1 MGSKAIKIIV
11 VLFVIVFF
19 VHQIYSSLFK
29 PIVTQSADY
38 YEHTEG
44 MEISAYIIRNEK
56 TVSADSDNVL
66 HFVVGDGSRVAKNGT
81 IAQIYNNKNASVTV
95 TKIENLKSQIADIED
110 LQAYNDQKAADL
122 ELITNRV
129 SSSVNDLIYS
139 AAHGYYNNMSEPLKN
154 YLLSINRQQ
163 MITGEQTDF
172 NEQIES
178 LKAELSSLSQDLPT
192 PIDNITAHESGY
204 FISSVDGYEN
214 VLSADNLDAVTPEF
228 LKKLSSEKKD
238 SNVIGKIVSD
248 YEWYIAAK
256 VTLNDSLKYKIGD
269 KLIIKTMLKSTPEL
283 SVTVKQINISD
294 DNKTA
299 VVIYACQQMNSEI
312 ASMRTGTMTVVNSV
326 HKGLK
331 IPRKAL
337 RVNNSQTGVYVLSG
351 ITLEF
356 VAVNVVFSN
365 DNYDFIICEQQTSND
380 DVLRLYDEVV
390 VKGRNL
396 YDGKIVG

>member
-56 TVSADSDNVL
+56 TVSANSDNVL

-139 AAHGYYNNMSEPLKN
+139 AAHGNYNNMSEPLKN

-204 FISSVDGYEN
+204 FISSIDGYEN

-269 KLIIKTMLKSTPEL
+269 KLTIKTMLKSTPEL
-283 SVTVKQINISD
+283 SVTVKQINMSE
-294 DNKTA
+294 DNKSA

-337 RVNNSQTGVYVLSG
+337 RVSNSQTGVYVLSG

-356 VAVNVVFSN
+356 VAVNVIFSN

>member
-56 TVSADSDNVL
+56 TVSANSDNVL

-139 AAHGYYNNMSEPLKN
+139 AAHGNYNNMSEPLKN

-178 LKAELSSLSQDLPT
+178 LKSELSSLSQDLPT

-269 KLIIKTMLKSTPEL
+269 KLTIKTMLKSTPEL
-283 SVTVKQINISD
+283 SVTVKQINMSE
-294 DNKTA
+294 DNKSA

-337 RVNNSQTGVYVLSG
+337 RVSNSQTGVYVLSG

-356 VAVNVVFSN
+356 VAVNVIFSN